1 MTTLTEVNH
10 PGGFL
15 ISEAEGNRAR
25 DDVTIISGQ
34 NVNAG
39 TVLGIITAS
48 GKYTQYDSNASD
60 GSETAKAIAYNACD
74 ATGGDTVAAVI
85 ARDAE
90 VNGDELLYSISSPA
104 QDTAGAIVDLA
115 AVGIIVR

>member
-1 MTTLTEVNH
+1 MTTLTETTH

-25 DDVTIISGQ
+25 QNVTILSGQ
-34 NVNAG
+34 DLNAG
-39 TVLGIITAS
+39 AVLGIVTDS
-48 GKYTQYDSNASD
+48 GKYVEYDSNASD
-60 GSETAKAIAYNACD
+60 GRETAKAVLFAACD
-74 ATGGDTVAAVI
+74 ASAGDTVAAII

-90 VNGDELLYSISSPA
+90 VNGDELGYLSGSPA
-104 QDTAGAIVDLA
+104 QDVAGAIVDLA